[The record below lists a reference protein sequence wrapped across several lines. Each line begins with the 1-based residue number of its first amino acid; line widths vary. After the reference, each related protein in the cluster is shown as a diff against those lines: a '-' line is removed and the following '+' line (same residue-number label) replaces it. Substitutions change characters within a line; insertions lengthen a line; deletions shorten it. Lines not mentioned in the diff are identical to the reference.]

1 MKKCSIKLRDAPS
14 SPVGLAEAQP
24 WQPPWAEPRGAR
36 APGRAGASSSI
47 TRASSRH
54 PHRLPLGA
62 QLKTGRLP
70 RVRRG
75 THGPASGL
83 KAGVQPSSPGTRV
96 AAGQRALHP
105 DGLQTCRPT
114 WQKAACCWGDVKDAE
129 SRGCPG

>member
-36 APGRAGASSSI
+36 APGRAGASGSI

-83 KAGVQPSSPGTRV
+83 KAGVQPNAHGEHVWLQVNGPCIPTGPANVPPHVAKGTLLL
-96 AAGQRALHP
+96 G
-105 DGLQTCRPT
+105 
-114 WQKAACCWGDVKDAE
+114 
-129 SRGCPG
+129 